1 MNLKSNLMGPLFYES
16 INYPKFL
23 LKITNKILMISAC
36 FTLQEASHLPTA
48 EAQQG
53 RYYRLVTLMQKG

>member
-1 MNLKSNLMGPLFYES
+1 MNRKSNLMGPLFYQS

-53 RYYRLVTLMQKG
+53 RY